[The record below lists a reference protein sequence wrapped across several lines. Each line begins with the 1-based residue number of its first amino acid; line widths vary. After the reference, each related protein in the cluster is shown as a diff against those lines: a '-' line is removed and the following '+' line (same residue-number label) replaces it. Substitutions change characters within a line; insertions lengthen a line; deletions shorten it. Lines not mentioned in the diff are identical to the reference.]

1 MTLFASHLARLQA
14 HLESMTVPQRANVIK
29 HLYDKL
35 EKWRGS
41 WVMALTSVSR
51 DRADR
56 LWALL
61 VTYQGEPGCIEDKD
75 AKWADDRW
83 EELVAMLQIDAVQAA
98 DIGAFRLPGTLVEI
112 DDSQAG
118 APSSSSNQVMVRRTE
133 HGPWEQATDREV
145 KELAQKDEDDAL
157 LRRQQEA
164 HDEALWQEHQ
174 AAKAQEWDDWA
185 VASEM
190 GKTRSMQSPRPAKRF
205 RVRVS
210 VFDKDHNELDTADL
224 HGDIDANDQPLVSF
238 TVMEEEVNRTPD
250 DVEGPADE
258 AEGEKAK
265 ADEGEEQGKGA
276 DQDQD
281 GDGRCD
287 QADQAETEAV
297 ASAEGDVD
305 ELVDPDIAGL
315 GSVDSVMVSKRWG
328 QRVLE
333 IFEVN
338 RAMMELDEDG
348 PRGEDERH
356 LPPGHPRSS
365 ATRQRDSGGRRSPR
379 VDEWQEG
386 HGARDEQEG
395 PGLHRAAPGFGE
407 AAADDLKVRRF
418 SEDSQDSQGSSGA
431 KVFPE
436 REIVAGN
443 RKAEDREDDME
454 LAQAVVDGG
463 PDSIEQQELLDT
475 QLDGP
480 GDPMPWTLSHLARLL
495 MWWLQ

>member
-1 MTLFASHLARLQA
+1 MAALDSIGDVAASEMVEGWDEDENEAEEPEEEGQQEGGPELEDMDNEDVASYTQVAAKTGPMTLFASHLARLQA

-315 GSVDSVMVSKRWG
+315 GSVPSWVGSGSNCLSIGRWTVSWCPKG
-328 QRVLE
+328 G
-333 IFEVN
+333 
-338 RAMMELDEDG
+338 A
-348 PRGEDERH
+348 RGY
-356 LPPGHPRSS
+356 LRSS
-365 ATRQRDSGGRRSPR
+365 KSTGR
-379 VDEWQEG
+379 
-386 HGARDEQEG
+386 
-395 PGLHRAAPGFGE
+395 
-407 AAADDLKVRRF
+407 
-418 SEDSQDSQGSSGA
+418 
-431 KVFPE
+431 
-436 REIVAGN
+436 
-443 RKAEDREDDME
+443 
-454 LAQAVVDGG
+454 
-463 PDSIEQQELLDT
+463 
-475 QLDGP
+475 
-480 GDPMPWTLSHLARLL
+480 
-495 MWWLQ
+495 